1 MDYVVWTYQP
11 VGNVCM
17 LDSIENVPRWL
28 DLMRGVPFKDKFPT
42 AAQYQ
47 MSKEHKKETGLND
60 DLPNT
65 DSVKVCSA
73 RLVDFLKKKDLK
85 NVEYLPVS
93 ILNHKGKLASKDY
106 FIVHPIIPQDALDAD
121 ASQPSFND
129 INPEEID
136 SVERLVLNKRRLDP
150 ELRLFRLKAFFNP
163 VLTDKKLAD
172 EIKGA
177 GFVGS
182 YAQALERYRF

>member
-1 MDYVVWTYQP
+1 MDYGVWAYQP

-17 LDSIENVPRWL
+17 LDSIENVPRRL
-28 DLMRGVPFKDKFPT
+28 DLMRGVPFKDKFPA
-42 AAQYQ
+42 AAQYR

-60 DLPNT
+60 DIPNT
-65 DSVKVCSA
+65 DSLKVCSS
-73 RLVDFLKKKDLK
+73 RLVEFLKKKNLK

-93 ILNHKGKLASKDY
+93 ILNHKGKLASKEY
-106 FIVHPIIPQDALDAD
+106 FIVHPVLPQDALDAD

-136 SVERLVLNKRRLDP
+136 SVARLVLNKRSLDP
-150 ELRLFRLKAFFNP
+150 ELRLFRLKAFFRP
-163 VLTDKKLAD
+163 VLIEKKLAD

-182 YAQALERYRF
+182 YIQAPERYRF